1 MKKAENN
8 LGKKNST
15 SYAPHPAN
23 KTVAE
28 ASQAEKELQAYNEG
42 KRAFYEPFFFRSFIP
57 TPYPKGTYL
66 YKAWVSGYQ
75 NAEAYGEIPD

>member
-1 MKKAENN
+1 MNKTENN

-15 SYAPHPAN
+15 SYATHPAER
-23 KTVAE
+23 TVAE
-28 ASQAEKELQAYNEG
+28 SNQVERELQAYNEG

-66 YKAWVSGYQ
+66 YKAWVQGYQ
-75 NAEAYGEIPD
+75 DAEAFGDIPD